1 MTKRQRWAR
10 AKWEQATPETVELV
24 LRYYGRELV
33 HWSIPSCYASEG
45 GALGDIVR
53 AANVW
58 AMGHG
63 FAGLKWARPKL
74 KW

>member
-1 MTKRQRWAR
+1 MTKRRHWAR
-10 AKWEQATPETVELV
+10 AKWEQSTPEIVELV
-24 LRYYGRELV
+24 LRYYGCELV

-53 AANVW
+53 AANAW
-58 AMGHG
+58 AMRHG
-63 FAGLKWARPKL
+63 FAGLKWTRPKL

>member
-1 MTKRQRWAR
+1 MTKRRRWAR
-10 AKWEQATPETVELV
+10 AKWEQSTPETVELV
-24 LRYYGRELV
+24 LRYYGCELI
-33 HWSIPSCYASEG
+33 HWSIPYPA
-45 GALGDIVR
+45 ALYGENQGDIVR

-63 FAGLKWARPKL
+63 FAGLKWTRPKL